1 MLGAVVAQSPE
12 SPPRIGPDEEED
24 ELCEHT

>member
-1 MLGAVVAQSPE
+1 MLGAAVAQSPE
-12 SPPRIGPDEEED
+12 SPPGVGADEEED